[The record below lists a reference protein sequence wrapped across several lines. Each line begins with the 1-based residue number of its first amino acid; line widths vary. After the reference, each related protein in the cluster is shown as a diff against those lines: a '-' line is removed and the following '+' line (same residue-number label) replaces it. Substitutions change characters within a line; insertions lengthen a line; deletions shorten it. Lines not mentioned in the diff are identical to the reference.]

1 MTNDR
6 LLTLREAA
14 ERTGHRESTWRA
26 WVLHRRVP
34 YYKVGRSVRILERDL
49 ERLIEE
55 ARIPAQDLRNR
66 ELK

>member
-1 MTNDR
+1 MTASR

-34 YYKVGRSVRILERDL
+34 FYKVGRSVRISERDL
-49 ERLIEE
+49 ESLIEQ
-55 ARIPAQDLRNR
+55 ARIPASSERNGR
-66 ELK
+66 T